1 MQNSSLCSRRA
12 SVVIGN
18 DDDAD
23 RLVRKHWH
31 VRGCDCGFALP
42 KRLMLSILSERRYA
56 PKLTNKD

>member
-23 RLVRKHWH
+23 RFVRKHWR
-31 VRGCDCGFALP
+31 VRAVTAGLHCLNA
-42 KRLMLSILSERRYA
+42 
-56 PKLTNKD
+56 